1 MSLWIEISK
10 DKEKNMRYF
19 ILAEVRENYPS
30 LINGENV
37 YNDYVSKKS
46 MLDLCDAL
54 NSMGYNCTFFGGI
67 KELLRAYQ
75 NNMDTSNIIF
85 INYNYGLP
93 ATFKRTQCPTLL
105 ELMNAQY
112 SGSDPFVSLLVN
124 DKEYTKKVLR
134 SNNILTPASFLVSNS
149 CDLINKLHIANIPM
163 PIVVKPNCEGSSL
176 GITDKCLCNSY
187 EDCQNVVNMLLKDFG
202 EVIIEQYIP
211 GYECTVW
218 VIGNANKFHLVAP
231 LLISENG
238 TYYFKHKIFTMQD
251 KANRVRQYHLANDI
265 FDTEMVN
272 QIKHLSE
279 TIFTELRL
287 RDYARFD
294 FRIFDENIYF
304 IEANALPIFSKSSE
318 IGKISQL
325 YKISYKDICKLFI
338 ETINNRLMA
347 KTD

>member
-1 MSLWIEISK
+1 
-10 DKEKNMRYF
+10 MRYF

-30 LINGENV
+30 LINGERV

-54 NSMGYNCTFFGGI
+54 NSIGYCCTFFGGI
-67 KELLRAYQ
+67 KELFRAYK
-75 NNMDTSNIIF
+75 NNMDTSDIIF

-93 ATFKRTQCPTLL
+93 AMFKRTQCPTLL

-112 SGSDPFVSLLVN
+112 SGSDPFVSLLIN
-124 DKEYTKKVLR
+124 DKEYTKKILR
-134 SNNILTPASFLVSNS
+134 SISILTPASILVSNTYN
-149 CDLINKLHIANIPM
+149 LIDKLYTANIPA
-163 PIVVKPNCEGSSL
+163 PLVVKPNCEGSSI
-176 GITDKCLCNSY
+176 GITDKCLCNNY
-187 EDCQNVVNMLLKDFG
+187 EDAENIAKNLLKDFK
-202 EVIIEQYIP
+202 EVIIEQYIS

-218 VIGNANKFHLVAP
+218 IIGNPNNFRLIAP
-231 LLISENG
+231 LVIFENG

-251 KANRVRQYHLANDI
+251 KANRTRQYTLPNNI
-265 FDTEMVN
+265 FDKKIIN
-272 QIKHLSE
+272 QIRQISKV
-279 TIFTELRL
+279 IFTELGL

-294 FRIFDENIYF
+294 FRISDDNIFF

-325 YKISYKDICKLFI
+325 YEISYEEICRLVV
-338 ETINNRLMA
+338 ETINDRLVS